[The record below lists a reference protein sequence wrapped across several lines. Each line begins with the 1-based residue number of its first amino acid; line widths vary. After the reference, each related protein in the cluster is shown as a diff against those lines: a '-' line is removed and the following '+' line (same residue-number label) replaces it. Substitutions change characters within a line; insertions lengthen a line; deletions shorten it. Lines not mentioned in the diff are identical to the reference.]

1 MKKSKI
7 QKIIFIVTIIL
18 IIMNVICNVVL
29 ATNGEAS
36 RETND
41 GVIVINEIDTEE
53 EDDTW
58 TLVDGLLG
66 VLDGLMAIVSKI
78 LGLPFLLIA
87 VGIQGVLTQ
96 IAKMGGESIEGW
108 VTPDDIFFNRL
119 AITDIN
125 FFNLN
130 TGADAIDTI
139 RLNIATWYYVL
150 RVLAMVALLAVLIYV
165 GIKMAL
171 STIASEQAMYKK
183 MLTNWAVS
191 FALIF
196 LLNYIIMFV
205 LEVNDAFV
213 GILKSTITI
222 RIGEGVPSTLITQ
235 YITSLKTATTWVSL
249 IMYCMLVGITI
260 AFFVNYVK
268 RMLTIGFLIIISP
281 LITVTY
287 SIDKMGDGK
296 AQALNTWLKEFIF
309 NVLIQPF
316 HCIIYAVF
324 VAPAL
329 ALSATGGSFAKMAL
343 AIICM
348 AFIWTAEKIVKTIFG
363 FNEATSLGEAV
374 AGMAAVKAIGGA
386 ARKVAGTAGSA
397 VSKTRFGQNISSK
410 VANSK
415 AGRAARRVTES
426 APGRFASG
434 IAKTAAAGMAGLSVA
449 GFEMGLNSPANAAH
463 AGLEAFNTAS
473 DILARDPNK
482 DGSVEKIKDARRELE
497 RFSDLLAQNND
508 PRLNGGAGFS
518 DYRGTQKTDFKNYV
532 DGLIG
537 TNMDMLNADIQEAL
551 RDLRNDPA
559 LASYYDVNTADG
571 VRHLQDLQ
579 DLALDED
586 LSTKLSGANTVRPTI
601 PGVANWTDAERRVIT
616 AIQIRNLARASQNI
630 HTQYQAGG
638 YNNPRSEV
646 GRVIDRL
653 V

>member
-58 TLVDGLLG
+58 NLVDGLLG

-249 IMYCMLVGITI
+249 IMYCMLVGMTI

-537 TNMDMLNADIQEAL
+537 TNMDMLNEDIQEAL

-601 PGVANWTDAERRVIT
+601 PGVANWTDEERRVIT

>member
-58 TLVDGLLG
+58 NLVDGLLG

-537 TNMDMLNADIQEAL
+537 TNMDMLNEDIQEAL

-601 PGVANWTDAERRVIT
+601 PGVANWTDEERRVIT

>member
-139 RLNIATWYYVL
+139 RLNVATWYYVL

-213 GILKSTITI
+213 GILKSSITI

-537 TNMDMLNADIQEAL
+537 TNMDMLNEDIQEAL
-551 RDLRNDPA
+551 RDLRNNPA

-601 PGVANWTDAERRVIT
+601 PGVANWTDEERRVIT

>member
-58 TLVDGLLG
+58 NLVDGLLG

-374 AGMAAVKAIGGA
+374 AGIAAVKAIGGA

-415 AGRAARRVTES
+415 PGRAARRVTES

-537 TNMDMLNADIQEAL
+537 TNMDMLNEDIQEAL
-551 RDLRNDPA
+551 RDLRNNPA

-601 PGVANWTDAERRVIT
+601 PGVANWTDEERRVIT

>member
-58 TLVDGLLG
+58 SLVDGLLG

-415 AGRAARRVTES
+415 PGRAARRVTES

-449 GFEMGLNSPANAAH
+449 GFEMGLNSSANAAH
-463 AGLEAFNTAS
+463 AGLEAFGAVS

-482 DGSVEKIKDARRELE
+482 DGSVEKIKDARRDLE
-497 RFSDLLAQNND
+497 RFSDLIAQNND

-518 DYRGTQKTDFKNYV
+518 DYRGTQKNDFKNYV

-601 PGVANWTDAERRVIT
+601 PGVANWTDEERRVIT

-646 GRVIDRL
+646 GRVIDKL